1 MKAVRRLGLIAVA
14 VGLAGWPNAP
24 VTRSQEPEL
33 AQAKQVKNV
42 VVLPRVV
49 HGGDPQSK
57 FAFVKVLPTVAFS
70 DSEVSHPGQFANRH
84 DWALSE
90 DGEEPLA
97 FGIDDFFEFSFD
109 LVLVGTPP
117 GTKFA
122 ERKEAGIILTTSVAG
137 EGQYIINTDAHEV
150 VAFGGP
156 FPFFKFDLSYN
167 SGDVITMG
175 IRYFRDTD
183 GKRKIVYRANDRTSP
198 ALEFT
203 NLEQGIP
210 GPFFIKGYIQ
220 TVINTD
226 IPKNSAAAAFTNIR
240 WNGKLL
246 TGGTTAGECR

>member
-1 MKAVRRLGLIAVA
+1 M
-14 VGLAGWPNAP
+14 
-24 VTRSQEPEL
+24 
-33 AQAKQVKNV
+33 
-42 VVLPRVV
+42 
-49 HGGDPQSK
+49 
-57 FAFVKVLPTVAFS
+57 
-70 DSEVSHPGQFANRH
+70 
-84 DWALSE
+84 
-90 DGEEPLA
+90 
-97 FGIDDFFEFSFD
+97 
-109 LVLVGTPP
+109 
-117 GTKFA
+117 
-122 ERKEAGIILTTSVAG
+122 
-137 EGQYIINTDAHEV
+137 

-175 IRYFRDTD
+175 IRYFRDMD
-183 GKRKIVYRANDRTSP
+183 GKRKIIYRANDQTSP

-226 IPKNSAAAAFTNIR
+226 IPTNSAAAAFTNIR

>member
-1 MKAVRRLGLIAVA
+1 MKKIGLMVILLVLIGWPGALVAGPPQEKAV
-14 VGLAGWPNAP
+14 
-24 VTRSQEPEL
+24 
-33 AQAKQVKNV
+33 KDV

-57 FAFVKVLPTVAFS
+57 FCFVKVLPVVAFS
-70 DSEVSHPGQFANRH
+70 DAEVSHPGQFANRH

-97 FGIDDFFEFSFD
+97 FGSDDFFELSFD

-122 ERKEAGIILTTSVAG
+122 ERKEAGIIITTSGAG
-137 EGQYIINTDAHEV
+137 EGQYLVNTDAHEV

-167 SGDVITMG
+167 SGDVITLG
-175 IRYFRDTD
+175 IKYFKDLD
-183 GKRKIVYRANDRTSP
+183 GTRKIIYRANDKLSP
-198 ALEFT
+198 ALALPEPP
-203 NLEQGIP
+203 GMIP

-220 TVINTD
+220 TVINTE
-226 IPKNSAAAAFTNIR
+226 IAKNSAAAGFANIR

-246 TGGTTAGECR
+246 TGGTTAGNCQ